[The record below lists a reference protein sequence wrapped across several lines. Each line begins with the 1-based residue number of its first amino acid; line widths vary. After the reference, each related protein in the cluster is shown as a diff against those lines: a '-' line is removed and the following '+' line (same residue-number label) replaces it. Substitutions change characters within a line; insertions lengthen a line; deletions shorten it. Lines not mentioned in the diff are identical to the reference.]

1 MTGSRRLSVPL
12 FLASLL
18 IFGLKAEAGEKAAPL
33 VIGETFT
40 IESKVLSE
48 TRRINVYM
56 PPGYAE
62 SSSRLPVL
70 YMPDGGIAEDFLHIV
85 EAGPAQGL
93 VVSVA
98 SASPDPLRGRCRSRT
113 SQLSRRQLRSF
124 SSVFTT

>member
-1 MTGSRRLSVPL
+1 MTGSPRLSVPL

-70 YMPDGGIAEDFLHIV
+70 YMPDSGIAEDFLHI
-85 EAGPAQGL
+85 AGFVQ
-93 VVSVA
+93 VSVRNGTMR
-98 SASPDPLRGRCRSRT
+98 PWEGLP
-113 SQLSRRQLRSF
+113 RQG
-124 SSVFTT
+124 TIA